1 MGTRNLTKVID
12 AEGITRVAQYGQWD
26 GYPEYTG
33 TRILDFIKEH
43 QMLEKIEKS
52 LVKARF
58 ITNEE
63 LMEIDK
69 EYTDENG
76 MMDFDTAKYF
86 SIMYPSLTRDTGC
99 DILKVL
105 VYSNG
110 QIVLRDDSDFENDD
124 LFCEGVYTLNYQTR
138 EFISKWNGMTVSLS
152 FDGLDT
158 AENYLAMF
166 KKELT
171 NA

>member
-33 TRILDFIKEH
+33 TRILSFISEYR
-43 QMLEKIEKS
+43 MLDKIEKS
-52 LVKARF
+52 LSKVRF
-58 ITNEE
+58 ITPAESD
-63 LMEIDK
+63 EIYAP
-69 EYTDENG
+69 YTDEHG
-76 MMDFDTAKYF
+76 LMTMDQSAHFATMF
-86 SIMYPSLTRDTGC
+86 PSLTRDTGC

-110 QIVLRDDSDFENDD
+110 QIPLTDESGFEGDD
-124 LFCEGVYTLNYQTR
+124 LFCEGVYTIDFQTR
-138 EFISKWNGMTVSLS
+138 EFSSKWNGINVSLG
-152 FDGLDT
+152 FDELPT
-158 AENYLAMF
+158 AENYLEMF
-166 KKELT
+166 KNELT